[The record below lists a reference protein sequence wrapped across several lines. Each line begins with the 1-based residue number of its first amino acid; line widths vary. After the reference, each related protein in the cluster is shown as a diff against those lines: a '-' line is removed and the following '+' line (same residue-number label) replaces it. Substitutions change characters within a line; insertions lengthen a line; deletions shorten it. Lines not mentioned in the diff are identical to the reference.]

1 MAKKQQ
7 GYNPLDLTNEE
18 LRLRSKRMRKGTEAI
33 KNRMETFV
41 FQWGLKIVLMKLL
54 KREL

>member
-33 KNRMETFV
+33 KNRIK
-41 FQWGLKIVLMKLL
+41 KIDVLLARLAKGD
-54 KREL
+54 